1 MVVAWVYAGLV
12 QRDRWIKRG
21 FWDVYGKGGKGEAFK
36 DDTRRRFLFECI
48 SCSREAHLSV
58 EPGRLA
64 GRTGICS
71 DYILGVQ
78 NRISIRYIKGT
89 AERRLGRYHLFSLG
103 RQPGEKLVCHLT
115 IFLQHE

>member
-12 QRDRWIKRG
+12 ERDRWIKRG
-21 FWDVYGKGGKGEAFK
+21 FRDVYGTGGKGEAFK

-48 SCSREAHLSV
+48 SCSREAHLSD
-58 EPGRLA
+58 EPRRLA

-71 DYILGVQ
+71 DYTFGGPEPHSV
-78 NRISIRYIKGT
+78 RYIKGT
-89 AERRLGRYHLFSLG
+89 AERRLGRYYLIPLE